1 MKHPFTFLMLAIF
14 ILSLSSC
21 DKNEPDEI
29 TDFAYPPEEML
40 RYFDFPE
47 GSWWAYKCLNDST
60 VDSLFVLVSEDAS
73 RVSQDPNG
81 GGFYKNRRTEYLYNN
96 ANGTLQL
103 GELGKRSFPIGP
115 VIEGQ
120 SSNHKH
126 FALYVGSLNDAYNG
140 QYEFYFPFNDYNTE
154 DDSSFL
160 YRICDTT
167 IQGIAYKETLCLPQA
182 WVNSTLENAIESE
195 IYVQDI
201 GVVKYTTVG
210 KDTYELI
217 DHFINL

>member
-47 GSWWAYKCLNDST
+47 GSWWAYKCLNDGT
-60 VDSLFVLVSEDAS
+60 IDTLFVLVSEDAS
-73 RVSQDPNG
+73 RVSVDPIG
-81 GGFYKNRRTEYLYNN
+81 EGYFKNRRCQYNYISENGYL
-96 ANGTLQL
+96 
-103 GELGKRSFPIGP
+103 ELGMFTKRSAPAGTVFRG
-115 VIEGQ
+115 E
-120 SSNHKH
+120 SSNHKT
-126 FALYVGSLNDAYNG
+126 FSLYVASSNDSFNG
-140 QYEFYFPFNDYNTE
+140 QYPFKYPFKEFEFEYE
-154 DDSSFL
+154 
-160 YRICDTT
+160 IKDTL
-167 IQGIAYKETLCLPQA
+167 IQSARYQNALCLPHS
-182 WVNSTLENAIESE
+182 WINSTLENAIESE

-217 DHFINL
+217 DFIINE